1 MNHLNWKVVAH
12 TLGLLLGLNG
22 LFMLLGIPFALYYQE
37 GGLIPLLQAGGGSLI
52 IGALAWFLTRN
63 SNKTIRKREG
73 YLIVTL
79 GWVVMSISGA
89 LPYVLSNVIPD
100 FTSAFF
106 ETMSGYT
113 TTGASVLSDIESVP
127 KSILF
132 WRSMTHWIG
141 GMGVIVLMIAIL
153 PILGIGGMQLFVA
166 ESPGITADK
175 LHPRIKETAKR
186 LWIIYVALT
195 FAETI
200 LLMFGKMNFFDS
212 LCHSM
217 ATVSTGGFST
227 KNASIAHY
235 DSPYIQYVI
244 ILFMFVSGM
253 NFSLTYFG
261 LKGKLH
267 KVWKNEEFRVYLFA
281 TLGLT
286 LLATF
291 LVWHHAGLGVE
302 KSFRD
307 AMFQVVAVMT
317 TTGFVTADYTDWGTG
332 VNFPFSTMLFFAIMF
347 IGGSAGSTAGG
358 VKIVRHSII
367 FKNSLLELKRLIHPA
382 AIVPVRYN
390 RSVVTEGIAF
400 NVLSFFLL
408 YMVVFS
414 MGTLLMSAFGSD
426 MSTSLGAT
434 ASCLGNVGPGLGD
447 VGPVFNYG
455 GIHLPGKWVLSFLM
469 LLGRLELFTVIIL
482 FSPAFWRRH

>member
-22 LFMLLGIPFALYYQE
+22 LFMLLCLPFGFYYQE
-37 GGLIPLLQAGGGSLI
+37 GGLIPLLEAGGGSLVL
-52 IGALAWFLTRN
+52 GTLVWGLTRN
-63 SNKTIRKREG
+63 HNAIIRKREG
-73 YLIVTL
+73 YLIVTM
-79 GWVVMSISGA
+79 GWVVMSLSGA
-89 LPYVLSNVIPD
+89 MPYVLSGAIPD

-106 ETMSGYT
+106 ETISGYT
-113 TTGASVLSDIESVP
+113 TTGASVLTDIESVP

-195 FAETI
+195 FAETV
-200 LLMFGKMNFFDS
+200 LLMFGKMTFFDA

-244 ILFMFVSGM
+244 ILFMFVSGV

-261 LKGKLH
+261 LKGKLK

-281 TLGLT
+281 TLGVT
-286 LLATF
+286 LVTAF
-291 LVWHHAGLGVE
+291 LVWLHTDMTAE

-307 AMFQVVAVMT
+307 AMFQAVAVIT

-332 VNFPFSTMLFFAIMF
+332 VNFPFTTMLFFALMF
-347 IGGSAGSTAGG
+347 VGGSAGSTAGG
-358 VKIVRHSII
+358 IKVVRHSII
-367 FKNSLLELKRLIHPA
+367 FKNSILELKRLIHPA

-390 RSVVTEGIAF
+390 RTVVSEGITF

-408 YMVVFS
+408 YMFIFS
-414 MGTLLMSAFGSD
+414 MGSLLMSAFGSD
-426 MSTSLGAT
+426 LATSLGAT

-447 VGPVFNYG
+447 VGPVFNYSV
-455 GIHLPGKWVLSFLM
+455 IHVPGKWLLSFLM
-469 LLGRLELFTVIIL
+469 LMGRLELFTVIIL
-482 FSPAFWRRH
+482 LSPAFWRRH